1 MTNPKF
7 WQDHEFNPE
16 ATFIVAGWLPGFTHK
31 GYTPKRGTVFD
42 KDGVRPDRLRSLY
55 ESRWIRMA
63 EPGELARI
71 APTHTDLMVAPE
83 AIDAVIDAAEKTATA
98 TRRKR
103 G

>member
-63 EPGELARI
+63 EPGELAFI
-71 APTHTDLMVAPE
+71 APAPE
-83 AIDAVIDAAEKTATA
+83 AIDAVIDAAEKTTTA